1 MLILIFTCLL
11 VSGVAAESLLPSSAQ
26 LAWLDLEVGGLFQY
40 VTQEAT
46 VQQTPHT

>member
-1 MLILIFTCLL
+1 MLILIFTCL